1 MSFGT
6 LYSREK
12 FQVATPTPLPPPSE
26 ESKTGRTKRNGSL
39 QGAASQEQLWSSLG
53 TSAMTAMVL
62 MLDYIGI
69 MSNIIH
75 AQFSSWS
82 LKNLE
87 NMIRCLEAGY
97 HHARCFNANTD
108 LRKKLW
114 KKGFMRFGDNSQRL
128 PHLVE
133 QETSSLAQ
141 ILIVAFRL
149 YTQAPDSHP
158 DATTRSNLA
167 EPLLFR
173 YCDFFFTSHNANTP
187 WSVVFT
193 IGCARWRMRRTLTW
207 MS

>member
-1 MSFGT
+1 MGPDDIVGFSSRRTIKLSFGV

-12 FQVATPTPLPPPSE
+12 FQVAATRPPPLPSE
-26 ESKTGRTKRNGSL
+26 ETKTGRSKRSGSL
-39 QGAASQEQLWSSLG
+39 QGAASQEQVWSSLG

-62 MLDYIGI
+62 MLDYVGI

-75 AQFSSWS
+75 AQFNSWS

-87 NMIRCLEAGY
+87 CMVRCLEAGY

-108 LRKKLW
+108 LRTKLW

-149 YTQAPDSHP
+149 YAQAADTHP
-158 DATTRSNLA
+158 DASARVNFA

-173 YCDFFFTSHNANTP
+173 YFDCFPSIFHLS
-187 WSVVFT
+187 
-193 IGCARWRMRRTLTW
+193 
-207 MS
+207 